1 MKSGVYNFAKLKHTN
16 LKCLLSVLL
25 FFFNNTDQVE
35 TKYLTFQ
42 FWEKINVIIVPFL
55 LTGLKCERKLKL
67 AHAQISR

>member
-1 MKSGVYNFAKLKHTN
+1 MASGSFCVAAGQSVAYQNIMCDSREMKSGVYNFAKLKHTN

-42 FWEKINVIIVPFL
+42 F
-55 LTGLKCERKLKL
+55 
-67 AHAQISR
+67 